1 MEYEDTRTSG
11 HEKPFYERLQK
22 LYVTAVAMNLLQLTD
37 ALDEVDAGDSR
48 GLQRYFGEVSNW
60 EIPEI
65 EDIQRRMVI
74 VKHGRLFKNQLK
86 SEVFIGLRLVILG
99 KKKSL
104 LKLLQSKKY
113 RFF

>member
-48 GLQRYFGEVSNW
+48 GLQRYFGKFLTGKFQKLR
-60 EIPEI
+60 I
-65 EDIQRRMVI
+65 
-74 VKHGRLFKNQLK
+74 FKG
-86 SEVFIGLRLVILG
+86 EW
-99 KKKSL
+99 L
-104 LKLLQSKKY
+104 L
-113 RFF
+113 

>member
-48 GLQRYFGEVSNW
+48 GLK
-60 EIPEI
+60 
-65 EDIQRRMVI
+65 D
-74 VKHGRLFKNQLK
+74 
-86 SEVFIGLRLVILG
+86 ILG
-99 KKKSL
+99 KFLTGKFQKLRIFKGEWL
-104 LKLLQSKKY
+104 L
-113 RFF
+113 

>member
-86 SEVFIGLRLVILG
+86 ERGFHWFTVSHTWQ
-99 KKKSL
+99 KKSL

>member
-1 MEYEDTRTSG
+1 
-11 HEKPFYERLQK
+11 
-22 LYVTAVAMNLLQLTD
+22 MNLLQLTD

-74 VKHGRLFKNQLK
+74 VKHGRLFKIN
-86 SEVFIGLRLVILG
+86 
-99 KKKSL
+99 
-104 LKLLQSKKY
+104 
-113 RFF
+113 